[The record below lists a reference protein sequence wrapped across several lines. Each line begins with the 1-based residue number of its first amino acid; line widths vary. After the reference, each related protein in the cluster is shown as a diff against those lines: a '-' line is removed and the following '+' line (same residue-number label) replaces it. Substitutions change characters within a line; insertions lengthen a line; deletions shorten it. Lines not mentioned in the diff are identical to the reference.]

1 MYPDKFVEVADLVID
16 IGNTALKASWCDGMT
31 LGKTFR
37 YQGEKMLDFI
47 LSLTSR
53 TRPEK
58 MVISSVR
65 HFTESDIRKLEQE
78 CEVLIK
84 LDSDIFSRYD
94 IPGYITPDRA
104 ASIIASR
111 YLFKGKGCMIFDF
124 GTTLSIDFL
133 DAEGKY
139 EGGCISPGCRTRF
152 KSLNRYTKSLPL
164 IDAPE
169 SESCIGHDLRGS
181 MESGVISGII
191 FELEGY
197 ILRHPEKINV
207 FTGGDAIYFAKRMKN
222 SIFAVSNLVLMGLAL
237 IAVEYDK
244 KD

>member
-1 MYPDKFVEVADLVID
+1 MADLVID

-37 YQGEKMLDFI
+37 YQGERMFDFI
-47 LSLTSR
+47 LSLTSKS
-53 TRPEK
+53 RPEK
-58 MVISSVR
+58 IVISSVR
-65 HFTESDIRKLEQE
+65 HFTESNVNTLERE
-78 CEVLIK
+78 CDTLII
-84 LDSDIFSRYD
+84 LDKGILSEYG
-94 IPGYITPDRA
+94 IPEYLTPDRA
-104 ASIIASR
+104 ASLIASR
-111 YLFKGKGCMIFDF
+111 YLFRGKGCMIFDF
-124 GTTLSIDFL
+124 GTTLSVDFL
-133 DAEGKY
+133 DSEGRY
-139 EGGCISPGCRTRF
+139 EGGNISPGCRTRF
-152 KSLNRYTKSLPL
+152 RSLNRYAKSLPL

-169 SESCIGHDLRGS
+169 YVSDRGSDIRTS

-197 ILRHPEKINV
+197 ILRHPEKISV

>member
-1 MYPDKFVEVADLVID
+1 MNAANLIID

-37 YQGEKMLDFI
+37 YQGERMMDFI
-47 LSLTSR
+47 LSLTSKS
-53 TRPEK
+53 RPHI

-65 HFTESDIRKLEQE
+65 NFSEGNVKRLEQE
-78 CEVLIK
+78 CDRLVVVDREVFA
-84 LDSDIFSRYD
+84 DHE
-94 IPGYITPDRA
+94 IPENITPDRA

-124 GTTLSIDFL
+124 GTTLSVYFL
-133 DAEGKY
+133 DADGRY
-139 EGGCISPGCRTRF
+139 LGGNISPGLRTRF
-152 KSLNRYTKSLPL
+152 KALNRYTKSLPL
-164 IDAPE
+164 VNAPE
-169 SESCIGHDLRGS
+169 SVSEVGTDTVSSI
-181 MESGVISGII
+181 EAGVVSGIV

-197 ILRHPEKINV
+197 ALRHPEKMSV
-207 FTGGDAIYFAKRMKN
+207 FTGGDAIYFVKKMKN